1 MVAEAKDVAPD
12 TAARIRSVALDLF
25 GRQGYEKTSL
35 RQIAEELGITKAAV
49 YYHYRSKVDI
59 LDDLLRPLADDEEMV
74 LAEARSG
81 LKSIEGRC
89 RLVES
94 YLDLLLKYRD
104 VAVYVM
110 SDIVG
115 ASNSSMVTT
124 LQRHD
129 RELVTLLAES
139 DLSLS
144 ERVRVLSAIGAM
156 TTILT
161 MSDLPVDELRPLV
174 LEAAR
179 DTLGLT
185 KGDPDL
191 GTSDP

>member
-1 MVAEAKDVAPD
+1 MVADAREIAPD
-12 TAARIRSVALDLF
+12 TAARIREVALDLF

-81 LKSIEGRC
+81 LKSIECRC

-115 ASNSSMVTT
+115 ASNSRMVTT

-129 RELVTLLAES
+129 RELVSLLSES
-139 DLSLS
+139 DLSLA

-161 MSDLPVDELRPLV
+161 MSELPAEDLRPLV

-179 DTLGLT
+179 DTLGLNNA
-185 KGDPDL
+185 G
-191 GTSDP
+191 G